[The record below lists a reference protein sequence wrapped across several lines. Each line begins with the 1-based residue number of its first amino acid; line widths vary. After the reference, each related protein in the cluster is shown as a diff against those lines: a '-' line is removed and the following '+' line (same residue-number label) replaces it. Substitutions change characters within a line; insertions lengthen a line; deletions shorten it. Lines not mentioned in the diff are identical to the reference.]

1 MGELLVLRLAV
12 YPRYQNIRERKSSA
26 AKSRELVNKAQ
37 CASVGN
43 VMKLDM
49 IDMMLV

>member
-1 MGELLVLRLAV
+1 MGEIVVVRLAV
-12 YPRYQNIRERKSSA
+12 YPRYQNIRERKYSA

-43 VMKLDM
+43 AMKLDL
-49 IDMMLV
+49 IDMLLV